1 MEKVR
6 RQHYVPR
13 MYLKRFGYGNI
24 GDEYI
29 SVLKLDNGT
38 VLDNRKVEN
47 FAVANYF
54 YDADKEQIAEI
65 LKEDLKVFPELCDNE
80 NLSDDQFTEHVLAR
94 EESAISKM
102 LNELQEDLST
112 IHISSNRNLMII
124 FLHSL
129 AYRTKQF
136 RDQMDAI
143 NNKTEK
149 WLSSMCDNLGLDE
162 ETKKK
167 TIEINCSTGKNTQ
180 LYQILGI
187 KPVLETMQMLQYNY
201 EWYEAVNN
209 TELDFVISDNPA
221 QTVRNG
227 FNDICIPVSSNK
239 AIIFRIKDKTAPL
252 ISRVQHYKEAK
263 TREKV
268 GTRLIDFTKSVD
280 VALYFAC
287 CEEDNDGAVFVQ
299 SIVPHKE
306 EWYTVH
312 ILLEIANLESE
323 KVNVRELTD
332 ILWSKY
338 SLFSERFEDKGMVD
352 NAITALID
360 FGIMIIPE
368 KETLI
373 QNKRM
378 CAQEGCLWIC
388 GNRLDDRNQIR
399 TSLTSKS
406 MYFYPNDYCVPEWF
420 CDHRDLLKI
429 VIPKRKKEEFLC
441 KLSDK
446 NISRE
451 SLFPD

>member
-24 GDEYI
+24 DDEYI

-38 VLDNRKVEN
+38 VLDNRKVKN
-47 FAVANYF
+47 FAVENYF

-65 LKEDLKVFPELCDNE
+65 LKEDLKVFRELCDNE
-80 NLSDDQFTEHVLAR
+80 NLSDEQFTEHALSR

-102 LNELQEDLST
+102 LNELQEDLSR

-149 WLSSMCDNLGLDE
+149 WLNSICDNLGLDE

-167 TIEINCSTGKNTQ
+167 AIETNCSTGKNTQ

-239 AIIFRIKDKTAPL
+239 AIILRIKDKTAPL
-252 ISRVQHYKEAK
+252 ISKDMPENGVINLSLDSVIAYNCMQLAMGQKFLFGTSDAIKYMKKLWEA
-263 TREKV
+263 
-268 GTRLIDFTKSVD
+268 RL
-280 VALYFAC
+280 A
-287 CEEDNDGAVFVQ
+287 G
-299 SIVPHKE
+299 
-306 EWYTVH
+306 
-312 ILLEIANLESE
+312 
-323 KVNVRELTD
+323 R
-332 ILWSKY
+332 
-338 SLFSERFEDKGMVD
+338 
-352 NAITALID
+352 
-360 FGIMIIPE
+360 
-368 KETLI
+368 
-373 QNKRM
+373 NKR
-378 CAQEGCLWIC
+378 
-388 GNRLDDRNQIR
+388 
-399 TSLTSKS
+399 K
-406 MYFYPNDYCVPEWF
+406 
-420 CDHRDLLKI
+420 
-429 VIPKRKKEEFLC
+429 
-441 KLSDK
+441 
-446 NISRE
+446 
-451 SLFPD
+451 

>member
-24 GDEYI
+24 DDEYI

-38 VLDNRKVEN
+38 VLDNRKVKN
-47 FAVANYF
+47 FAVENYF

-80 NLSDDQFTEHVLAR
+80 NLSDEQFTEHALSR

-102 LNELQEDLST
+102 LNELQEDLSR
-112 IHISSNRNLMII
+112 IHISSNRNLMVI

-149 WLSSMCDNLGLDE
+149 WLNSICDNLGLDE

-167 TIEINCSTGKNTQ
+167 AIETNCSTGKNTQ

-239 AIIFRIKDKTAPL
+239 AIILRIKDKTAPL
-252 ISRVQHYKEAK
+252 ISKDMPENGVINLSLDSVIAYNCMQLAMGQKFLFGTSDAIKYMKKLWEA
-263 TREKV
+263 
-268 GTRLIDFTKSVD
+268 RL
-280 VALYFAC
+280 A
-287 CEEDNDGAVFVQ
+287 G
-299 SIVPHKE
+299 
-306 EWYTVH
+306 
-312 ILLEIANLESE
+312 
-323 KVNVRELTD
+323 R
-332 ILWSKY
+332 
-338 SLFSERFEDKGMVD
+338 
-352 NAITALID
+352 
-360 FGIMIIPE
+360 
-368 KETLI
+368 
-373 QNKRM
+373 NKR
-378 CAQEGCLWIC
+378 
-388 GNRLDDRNQIR
+388 
-399 TSLTSKS
+399 K
-406 MYFYPNDYCVPEWF
+406 
-420 CDHRDLLKI
+420 
-429 VIPKRKKEEFLC
+429 
-441 KLSDK
+441 
-446 NISRE
+446 
-451 SLFPD
+451 

>member
-24 GDEYI
+24 DDEYI
-29 SVLKLDNGT
+29 SVLKLDNGI
-38 VLDNRKVEN
+38 VLDNRKVKN
-47 FAVANYF
+47 FAVENYF

-80 NLSDDQFTEHVLAR
+80 NLSDEQFTEHALSR

-102 LNELQEDLST
+102 LNELQEDLSR

-149 WLSSMCDNLGLDE
+149 WLNSICDNLGLDE

-167 TIEINCSTGKNTQ
+167 AIETNCSTGKNTQ

-239 AIIFRIKDKTAPL
+239 AIILRIKDKTAPL
-252 ISRVQHYKEAK
+252 ISKDMPENGVINLSLDSVIAYNCMQLAMGQKFLFGTSDAIKYMKKLWEA
-263 TREKV
+263 
-268 GTRLIDFTKSVD
+268 RL
-280 VALYFAC
+280 A
-287 CEEDNDGAVFVQ
+287 G
-299 SIVPHKE
+299 
-306 EWYTVH
+306 
-312 ILLEIANLESE
+312 
-323 KVNVRELTD
+323 R
-332 ILWSKY
+332 
-338 SLFSERFEDKGMVD
+338 
-352 NAITALID
+352 
-360 FGIMIIPE
+360 
-368 KETLI
+368 
-373 QNKRM
+373 NKR
-378 CAQEGCLWIC
+378 
-388 GNRLDDRNQIR
+388 
-399 TSLTSKS
+399 K
-406 MYFYPNDYCVPEWF
+406 
-420 CDHRDLLKI
+420 
-429 VIPKRKKEEFLC
+429 
-441 KLSDK
+441 
-446 NISRE
+446 
-451 SLFPD
+451 

>member
-24 GDEYI
+24 DDEYI

-80 NLSDDQFTEHVLAR
+80 KLSDEQFTEHALAR

-102 LNELQEDLST
+102 LNELQEDLSR
-112 IHISSNRNLMII
+112 IHISSNRNLMVI

-149 WLSSMCDNLGLDE
+149 WLNSMCDNLGLDE

-167 TIEINCSTGKNTQ
+167 IIETNCSTGKNTQ

-239 AIIFRIKDKTAPL
+239 AIIFRIKDKVAPL
-252 ISRVQHYKEAK
+252 ISKDMPENGVINLSLNSVIAYNCMQLAMGQKFLFGTSNKIKYMKKLWEA
-263 TREKV
+263 RSAS
-268 GTRLIDFTKSVD
+268 R
-280 VALYFAC
+280 
-287 CEEDNDGAVFVQ
+287 
-299 SIVPHKE
+299 
-306 EWYTVH
+306 
-312 ILLEIANLESE
+312 
-323 KVNVRELTD
+323 
-332 ILWSKY
+332 
-338 SLFSERFEDKGMVD
+338 
-352 NAITALID
+352 
-360 FGIMIIPE
+360 
-368 KETLI
+368 
-373 QNKRM
+373 NKR
-378 CAQEGCLWIC
+378 
-388 GNRLDDRNQIR
+388 
-399 TSLTSKS
+399 K
-406 MYFYPNDYCVPEWF
+406 
-420 CDHRDLLKI
+420 
-429 VIPKRKKEEFLC
+429 
-441 KLSDK
+441 
-446 NISRE
+446 
-451 SLFPD
+451 

>member
-1 MEKVR
+1 MPLHYMLERKEFYGKVR

-252 ISRVQHYKEAK
+252 ISKDMPENGIINLSLNSVIAYNCMQLAMGQKFLFGTSNTIKYMKKCGKQDRQEEI
-263 TREKV
+263 RENRIKINS
-268 GTRLIDFTKSVD
+268 RSIDCKS
-280 VALYFAC
+280 
-287 CEEDNDGAVFVQ
+287 
-299 SIVPHKE
+299 
-306 EWYTVH
+306 
-312 ILLEIANLESE
+312 
-323 KVNVRELTD
+323 
-332 ILWSKY
+332 
-338 SLFSERFEDKGMVD
+338 
-352 NAITALID
+352 
-360 FGIMIIPE
+360 
-368 KETLI
+368 
-373 QNKRM
+373 
-378 CAQEGCLWIC
+378 
-388 GNRLDDRNQIR
+388 
-399 TSLTSKS
+399 
-406 MYFYPNDYCVPEWF
+406 
-420 CDHRDLLKI
+420 
-429 VIPKRKKEEFLC
+429 
-441 KLSDK
+441 
-446 NISRE
+446 
-451 SLFPD
+451 

>member
-24 GDEYI
+24 DDEYI

-38 VLDNRKVEN
+38 VLDNRKVKN
-47 FAVANYF
+47 FAVENYF

-80 NLSDDQFTEHVLAR
+80 NLSDEQFTEHALSR

-102 LNELQEDLST
+102 LNELQEDLSR
-112 IHISSNRNLMII
+112 IHISSNRNLMVI

-149 WLSSMCDNLGLDE
+149 WLNSMCDNLGLDE

-167 TIEINCSTGKNTQ
+167 NIETNCSTGKNTQ

-239 AIIFRIKDKTAPL
+239 AIIFRIKDKVAPL
-252 ISRVQHYKEAK
+252 ISKDMPENGVINLSLDSVIAYNCMQLAMGQKFLFGTSDAIKYMKKLWEA
-263 TREKV
+263 
-268 GTRLIDFTKSVD
+268 RL
-280 VALYFAC
+280 A
-287 CEEDNDGAVFVQ
+287 G
-299 SIVPHKE
+299 
-306 EWYTVH
+306 
-312 ILLEIANLESE
+312 
-323 KVNVRELTD
+323 R
-332 ILWSKY
+332 
-338 SLFSERFEDKGMVD
+338 
-352 NAITALID
+352 
-360 FGIMIIPE
+360 
-368 KETLI
+368 
-373 QNKRM
+373 NKR
-378 CAQEGCLWIC
+378 
-388 GNRLDDRNQIR
+388 
-399 TSLTSKS
+399 K
-406 MYFYPNDYCVPEWF
+406 
-420 CDHRDLLKI
+420 
-429 VIPKRKKEEFLC
+429 
-441 KLSDK
+441 
-446 NISRE
+446 
-451 SLFPD
+451 

>member
-24 GDEYI
+24 DDEYI

-80 NLSDDQFTEHVLAR
+80 KLSDEQFTEHALAR

-102 LNELQEDLST
+102 LNELQEDLSR
-112 IHISSNRNLMII
+112 IHISSNRNLMVI

-149 WLSSMCDNLGLDE
+149 WLNSMCDNLGLDE

-167 TIEINCSTGKNTQ
+167 IIETNCSTGKNTQ

-239 AIIFRIKDKTAPL
+239 AIIFRIKVNAP
-252 ISRVQHYKEAK
+252 
-263 TREKV
+263 
-268 GTRLIDFTKSVD
+268 
-280 VALYFAC
+280 
-287 CEEDNDGAVFVQ
+287 
-299 SIVPHKE
+299 
-306 EWYTVH
+306 
-312 ILLEIANLESE
+312 
-323 KVNVRELTD
+323 
-332 ILWSKY
+332 
-338 SLFSERFEDKGMVD
+338 
-352 NAITALID
+352 
-360 FGIMIIPE
+360 
-368 KETLI
+368 
-373 QNKRM
+373 
-378 CAQEGCLWIC
+378 
-388 GNRLDDRNQIR
+388 
-399 TSLTSKS
+399 
-406 MYFYPNDYCVPEWF
+406 
-420 CDHRDLLKI
+420 
-429 VIPKRKKEEFLC
+429 
-441 KLSDK
+441 
-446 NISRE
+446 
-451 SLFPD
+451 

>member
-24 GDEYI
+24 DDEYI

-38 VLDNRKVEN
+38 VLDNRKVKN
-47 FAVANYF
+47 FAVENYF

-80 NLSDDQFTEHVLAR
+80 NLSDEQFTEHALSR

-102 LNELQEDLST
+102 LNELQEDLSR

-149 WLSSMCDNLGLDE
+149 WLNSICDNLGLDE

-167 TIEINCSTGKNTQ
+167 AIETNCSTGKNTQ

-239 AIIFRIKDKTAPL
+239 AIILRIKDKTAPL
-252 ISRVQHYKEAK
+252 ISKDMPETGVINLSLDSVIAYNCMQLAMGQKFLFGTSAAIKYMKKLWEA
-263 TREKV
+263 
-268 GTRLIDFTKSVD
+268 RL
-280 VALYFAC
+280 A
-287 CEEDNDGAVFVQ
+287 G
-299 SIVPHKE
+299 
-306 EWYTVH
+306 
-312 ILLEIANLESE
+312 
-323 KVNVRELTD
+323 R
-332 ILWSKY
+332 
-338 SLFSERFEDKGMVD
+338 
-352 NAITALID
+352 
-360 FGIMIIPE
+360 
-368 KETLI
+368 
-373 QNKRM
+373 NKR
-378 CAQEGCLWIC
+378 
-388 GNRLDDRNQIR
+388 
-399 TSLTSKS
+399 K
-406 MYFYPNDYCVPEWF
+406 
-420 CDHRDLLKI
+420 
-429 VIPKRKKEEFLC
+429 
-441 KLSDK
+441 
-446 NISRE
+446 
-451 SLFPD
+451 

>member
-1 MEKVR
+1 M
-6 RQHYVPR
+6 
-13 MYLKRFGYGNI
+13 
-24 GDEYI
+24 
-29 SVLKLDNGT
+29 
-38 VLDNRKVEN
+38 
-47 FAVANYF
+47 
-54 YDADKEQIAEI
+54 
-65 LKEDLKVFPELCDNE
+65 
-80 NLSDDQFTEHVLAR
+80 
-94 EESAISKM
+94 
-102 LNELQEDLST
+102 
-112 IHISSNRNLMII
+112 
-124 FLHSL
+124 
-129 AYRTKQF
+129 
-136 RDQMDAI
+136 
-143 NNKTEK
+143 
-149 WLSSMCDNLGLDE
+149 
-162 ETKKK
+162 
-167 TIEINCSTGKNTQ
+167 
-180 LYQILGI
+180 
-187 KPVLETMQMLQYNY
+187 
-201 EWYEAVNN
+201 
-209 TELDFVISDNPA
+209 
-221 QTVRNG
+221 
-227 FNDICIPVSSNK
+227 
-239 AIIFRIKDKTAPL
+239 
-252 ISRVQHYKEAK
+252 
-263 TREKV
+263 
-268 GTRLIDFTKSVD
+268 
-280 VALYFAC
+280 
-287 CEEDNDGAVFVQ
+287 
-299 SIVPHKE
+299 
-306 EWYTVH
+306 
-312 ILLEIANLESE
+312 ESE

>member
-24 GDEYI
+24 DDEYI
-29 SVLKLDNGT
+29 SVLKLDKGT
-38 VLDNRKVEN
+38 VLDNRKVKN
-47 FAVANYF
+47 FAVENYF

-65 LKEDLKVFPELCDNE
+65 LKEDLQVFPELCDNE
-80 NLSDDQFTEHVLAR
+80 KLSDEQFTEHALAR

-102 LNELQEDLST
+102 LNELQEDLSR

-124 FLHSL
+124 FLHSM

-167 TIEINCSTGKNTQ
+167 TIETNCSTGKNTQ

-209 TELDFVISDNPA
+209 TGLDFVISDNPA

-239 AIIFRIKDKTAPL
+239 AIILRIKDKAAPL
-252 ISRVQHYKEAK
+252 VSKDMPENGVINLSLNGVIAYNCMQLAMGQKFLFGTSDAIKYMKKLWEA
-263 TREKV
+263 
-268 GTRLIDFTKSVD
+268 RL
-280 VALYFAC
+280 A
-287 CEEDNDGAVFVQ
+287 G
-299 SIVPHKE
+299 
-306 EWYTVH
+306 
-312 ILLEIANLESE
+312 
-323 KVNVRELTD
+323 R
-332 ILWSKY
+332 
-338 SLFSERFEDKGMVD
+338 
-352 NAITALID
+352 
-360 FGIMIIPE
+360 
-368 KETLI
+368 
-373 QNKRM
+373 NKR
-378 CAQEGCLWIC
+378 
-388 GNRLDDRNQIR
+388 
-399 TSLTSKS
+399 K
-406 MYFYPNDYCVPEWF
+406 
-420 CDHRDLLKI
+420 
-429 VIPKRKKEEFLC
+429 
-441 KLSDK
+441 
-446 NISRE
+446 
-451 SLFPD
+451 

>member
-24 GDEYI
+24 DDEYI

-38 VLDNRKVEN
+38 VLDNRKVKN
-47 FAVANYF
+47 FAVENYF

-80 NLSDDQFTEHVLAR
+80 NLSDEQFTEHALSR

-102 LNELQEDLST
+102 LNELQEDLSR

-149 WLSSMCDNLGLDE
+149 WLNSICDNLGLDE

-167 TIEINCSTGKNTQ
+167 AIETNCSTGKNTQ
-180 LYQILGI
+180 LSQILGI

-239 AIIFRIKDKTAPL
+239 AIILRIKDKTAPL
-252 ISRVQHYKEAK
+252 ISKDMPENGVINLSLDSVIAYNCMQLAMGQKFLFGTSDAIKYMKKLWEA
-263 TREKV
+263 
-268 GTRLIDFTKSVD
+268 RL
-280 VALYFAC
+280 A
-287 CEEDNDGAVFVQ
+287 G
-299 SIVPHKE
+299 
-306 EWYTVH
+306 
-312 ILLEIANLESE
+312 
-323 KVNVRELTD
+323 R
-332 ILWSKY
+332 
-338 SLFSERFEDKGMVD
+338 
-352 NAITALID
+352 
-360 FGIMIIPE
+360 
-368 KETLI
+368 
-373 QNKRM
+373 NKR
-378 CAQEGCLWIC
+378 
-388 GNRLDDRNQIR
+388 
-399 TSLTSKS
+399 K
-406 MYFYPNDYCVPEWF
+406 
-420 CDHRDLLKI
+420 
-429 VIPKRKKEEFLC
+429 
-441 KLSDK
+441 
-446 NISRE
+446 
-451 SLFPD
+451 

>member
-24 GDEYI
+24 DDEYI

-38 VLDNRKVEN
+38 VLDNRKVKN
-47 FAVANYF
+47 FAVENYF

-80 NLSDDQFTEHVLAR
+80 NLSDEQFTEHALSR

-102 LNELQEDLST
+102 LNELQKDLSR

-149 WLSSMCDNLGLDE
+149 WLNSICDNLGLDE

-167 TIEINCSTGKNTQ
+167 AIETNCSTGKNTQ

-187 KPVLETMQMLQYNY
+187 KPVLETMQMLQCNY

-239 AIIFRIKDKTAPL
+239 AIILRIKDKTAPL
-252 ISRVQHYKEAK
+252 ISKDMPENGVIDLSLDSVIAYNCMQLAMGQKFLFGTSDAIKYMKKLWEA
-263 TREKV
+263 
-268 GTRLIDFTKSVD
+268 RL
-280 VALYFAC
+280 AGR
-287 CEEDNDGAVFVQ
+287 N
-299 SIVPHKE
+299 
-306 EWYTVH
+306 
-312 ILLEIANLESE
+312 
-323 KVNVRELTD
+323 
-332 ILWSKY
+332 
-338 SLFSERFEDKGMVD
+338 ERK
-352 NAITALID
+352 
-360 FGIMIIPE
+360 
-368 KETLI
+368 
-373 QNKRM
+373 
-378 CAQEGCLWIC
+378 
-388 GNRLDDRNQIR
+388 
-399 TSLTSKS
+399 
-406 MYFYPNDYCVPEWF
+406 
-420 CDHRDLLKI
+420 
-429 VIPKRKKEEFLC
+429 
-441 KLSDK
+441 
-446 NISRE
+446 
-451 SLFPD
+451 

>member
-24 GDEYI
+24 DDEYI

-80 NLSDDQFTEHVLAR
+80 KLSDEQFTEHALAR

-102 LNELQEDLST
+102 LNELQEDLSR
-112 IHISSNRNLMII
+112 IHISSNRNLMVI

-149 WLSSMCDNLGLDE
+149 WLNSMCDNLGLDE

-167 TIEINCSTGKNTQ
+167 IIETNCSTGKNTQ

-239 AIIFRIKDKTAPL
+239 AIIFRIKDKVAPL
-252 ISRVQHYKEAK
+252 ISKDMPENGVINLSLNSVIAYNCMQLAMGQKFLFGTSNMIKYMKKLWEA
-263 TREKV
+263 RSAS
-268 GTRLIDFTKSVD
+268 R
-280 VALYFAC
+280 
-287 CEEDNDGAVFVQ
+287 
-299 SIVPHKE
+299 
-306 EWYTVH
+306 
-312 ILLEIANLESE
+312 
-323 KVNVRELTD
+323 
-332 ILWSKY
+332 
-338 SLFSERFEDKGMVD
+338 
-352 NAITALID
+352 
-360 FGIMIIPE
+360 
-368 KETLI
+368 
-373 QNKRM
+373 NKR
-378 CAQEGCLWIC
+378 
-388 GNRLDDRNQIR
+388 
-399 TSLTSKS
+399 K
-406 MYFYPNDYCVPEWF
+406 
-420 CDHRDLLKI
+420 
-429 VIPKRKKEEFLC
+429 
-441 KLSDK
+441 
-446 NISRE
+446 
-451 SLFPD
+451 

>member
-80 NLSDDQFTEHVLAR
+80 NLSDGQFTEHALAR

-102 LNELQEDLST
+102 LNELQEDLSR
-112 IHISSNRNLMII
+112 IHLSSNRNLMVI

-149 WLSSMCDNLGLDE
+149 WLNSMCDNLGLDE

-167 TIEINCSTGKNTQ
+167 TIETNCSTGKNTQ

-187 KPVLETMQMLQYNY
+187 KPVLETMQILQYNY

-252 ISRVQHYKEAK
+252 ISKDLPENGVINLSLNSVIAYNCMQLVTAQKFLF
-263 TREKV
+263 
-268 GTRLIDFTKSVD
+268 GTSDAINCMKS
-280 VALYFAC
+280 L
-287 CEEDNDGAVFVQ
+287 
-299 SIVPHKE
+299 
-306 EWYTVH
+306 W
-312 ILLEIANLESE
+312 EIS
-323 KVNVRELTD
+323 R
-332 ILWSKY
+332 
-338 SLFSERFEDKGMVD
+338 
-352 NAITALID
+352 AIRN
-360 FGIMIIPE
+360 
-368 KETLI
+368 KET
-373 QNKRM
+373 
-378 CAQEGCLWIC
+378 
-388 GNRLDDRNQIR
+388 
-399 TSLTSKS
+399 
-406 MYFYPNDYCVPEWF
+406 
-420 CDHRDLLKI
+420 
-429 VIPKRKKEEFLC
+429 
-441 KLSDK
+441 
-446 NISRE
+446 
-451 SLFPD
+451 

>member
-80 NLSDDQFTEHVLAR
+80 NLSDGQFTEHALAR

-102 LNELQEDLST
+102 LNELQEDLSR
-112 IHISSNRNLMII
+112 IHLSSNRNLMVI

-149 WLSSMCDNLGLDE
+149 WLNSMCDNLGLDE

-167 TIEINCSTGKNTQ
+167 TIETNCSTGKNTQ

-187 KPVLETMQMLQYNY
+187 KPVLETMQILQYNY

-252 ISRVQHYKEAK
+252 ISKDLPENGVINLYKNF
-263 TREKV
+263 
-268 GTRLIDFTKSVD
+268 ISDF
-280 VALYFAC
+280 
-287 CEEDNDGAVFVQ
+287 
-299 SIVPHKE
+299 
-306 EWYTVH
+306 
-312 ILLEIANLESE
+312 
-323 KVNVRELTD
+323 
-332 ILWSKY
+332 
-338 SLFSERFEDKGMVD
+338 
-352 NAITALID
+352 
-360 FGIMIIPE
+360 
-368 KETLI
+368 
-373 QNKRM
+373 
-378 CAQEGCLWIC
+378 
-388 GNRLDDRNQIR
+388 
-399 TSLTSKS
+399 
-406 MYFYPNDYCVPEWF
+406 
-420 CDHRDLLKI
+420 
-429 VIPKRKKEEFLC
+429 
-441 KLSDK
+441 
-446 NISRE
+446 
-451 SLFPD
+451 

>member
-24 GDEYI
+24 DDEYI

-80 NLSDDQFTEHVLAR
+80 KLSDEQFPEHALAR

-102 LNELQEDLST
+102 LNELQEDLSR
-112 IHISSNRNLMII
+112 IHISSNRNLMVI

-149 WLSSMCDNLGLDE
+149 WLNSMCDNLGLDE

-167 TIEINCSTGKNTQ
+167 IIETNCSTGKNTQ

-221 QTVRNG
+221 QTVRNT
-227 FNDICIPVSSNK
+227 I
-239 AIIFRIKDKTAPL
+239 
-252 ISRVQHYKEAK
+252 
-263 TREKV
+263 
-268 GTRLIDFTKSVD
+268 
-280 VALYFAC
+280 
-287 CEEDNDGAVFVQ
+287 
-299 SIVPHKE
+299 
-306 EWYTVH
+306 
-312 ILLEIANLESE
+312 
-323 KVNVRELTD
+323 
-332 ILWSKY
+332 
-338 SLFSERFEDKGMVD
+338 
-352 NAITALID
+352 
-360 FGIMIIPE
+360 
-368 KETLI
+368 
-373 QNKRM
+373 
-378 CAQEGCLWIC
+378 
-388 GNRLDDRNQIR
+388 
-399 TSLTSKS
+399 
-406 MYFYPNDYCVPEWF
+406 
-420 CDHRDLLKI
+420 
-429 VIPKRKKEEFLC
+429 
-441 KLSDK
+441 
-446 NISRE
+446 
-451 SLFPD
+451 

>member
-13 MYLKRFGYGNI
+13 MYLKRFGYGNMD
-24 GDEYI
+24 DEYI

-38 VLDNRKVEN
+38 VLDNRKVKN
-47 FAVANYF
+47 FAVENYF

-80 NLSDDQFTEHVLAR
+80 NLSDEQFTEHALSR

-102 LNELQEDLST
+102 LNELQEDLSR

-149 WLSSMCDNLGLDE
+149 WLNSICDNLGLDE

-167 TIEINCSTGKNTQ
+167 AIETNCSTGKNTQ

-239 AIIFRIKDKTAPL
+239 AIILRIKDKTAPL
-252 ISRVQHYKEAK
+252 ISKDMPENGVINLSLDSVIAYNCMQLAMGQKFLFGTSDAIKYMKKLWEA
-263 TREKV
+263 
-268 GTRLIDFTKSVD
+268 RL
-280 VALYFAC
+280 A
-287 CEEDNDGAVFVQ
+287 G
-299 SIVPHKE
+299 
-306 EWYTVH
+306 
-312 ILLEIANLESE
+312 
-323 KVNVRELTD
+323 R
-332 ILWSKY
+332 
-338 SLFSERFEDKGMVD
+338 
-352 NAITALID
+352 
-360 FGIMIIPE
+360 
-368 KETLI
+368 
-373 QNKRM
+373 NKR
-378 CAQEGCLWIC
+378 
-388 GNRLDDRNQIR
+388 
-399 TSLTSKS
+399 K
-406 MYFYPNDYCVPEWF
+406 
-420 CDHRDLLKI
+420 
-429 VIPKRKKEEFLC
+429 
-441 KLSDK
+441 
-446 NISRE
+446 
-451 SLFPD
+451 

>member
-1 MEKVR
+1 
-6 RQHYVPR
+6 

-24 GDEYI
+24 DDEYI

-38 VLDNRKVEN
+38 VLDNRKVKN
-47 FAVANYF
+47 FAVENYF

-80 NLSDDQFTEHVLAR
+80 NLSDEQFTEHALSR

-102 LNELQEDLST
+102 LNELQEDLSR

-149 WLSSMCDNLGLDE
+149 WLNSICDNLGLDE

-167 TIEINCSTGKNTQ
+167 AIETNCSTGKNTQ

-239 AIIFRIKDKTAPL
+239 AIILRIKDKTAPL
-252 ISRVQHYKEAK
+252 ISKDMPENGVINLSLDSVIAYNCMQLAMGQKFLFGTSDAIKYMKKLWEA
-263 TREKV
+263 
-268 GTRLIDFTKSVD
+268 RL
-280 VALYFAC
+280 A
-287 CEEDNDGAVFVQ
+287 G
-299 SIVPHKE
+299 
-306 EWYTVH
+306 
-312 ILLEIANLESE
+312 
-323 KVNVRELTD
+323 R
-332 ILWSKY
+332 
-338 SLFSERFEDKGMVD
+338 
-352 NAITALID
+352 
-360 FGIMIIPE
+360 
-368 KETLI
+368 
-373 QNKRM
+373 NKR
-378 CAQEGCLWIC
+378 
-388 GNRLDDRNQIR
+388 
-399 TSLTSKS
+399 K
-406 MYFYPNDYCVPEWF
+406 
-420 CDHRDLLKI
+420 
-429 VIPKRKKEEFLC
+429 
-441 KLSDK
+441 
-446 NISRE
+446 
-451 SLFPD
+451 

>member
-24 GDEYI
+24 DDEYI

-38 VLDNRKVEN
+38 VLDNRKVKN
-47 FAVANYF
+47 FAVENYF

-80 NLSDDQFTEHVLAR
+80 NLSDEQFTEHALSR

-102 LNELQEDLST
+102 LNELQEDLSR

-149 WLSSMCDNLGLDE
+149 WLNSICDNLGLDE

-167 TIEINCSTGKNTQ
+167 AIETNCSTGKNTQ

-239 AIIFRIKDKTAPL
+239 AIILRIKDKTAPL
-252 ISRVQHYKEAK
+252 ISKDMPENGVINLSLDSVIAYNCMQLAMGQKFLFGTSDAIKYMKKLWEA
-263 TREKV
+263 
-268 GTRLIDFTKSVD
+268 RL
-280 VALYFAC
+280 A
-287 CEEDNDGAVFVQ
+287 G
-299 SIVPHKE
+299 
-306 EWYTVH
+306 
-312 ILLEIANLESE
+312 
-323 KVNVRELTD
+323 R
-332 ILWSKY
+332 
-338 SLFSERFEDKGMVD
+338 
-352 NAITALID
+352 
-360 FGIMIIPE
+360 
-368 KETLI
+368 
-373 QNKRM
+373 NKR
-378 CAQEGCLWIC
+378 
-388 GNRLDDRNQIR
+388 
-399 TSLTSKS
+399 K
-406 MYFYPNDYCVPEWF
+406 
-420 CDHRDLLKI
+420 
-429 VIPKRKKEEFLC
+429 
-441 KLSDK
+441 
-446 NISRE
+446 
-451 SLFPD
+451 

>member
-24 GDEYI
+24 DDEYI

-80 NLSDDQFTEHVLAR
+80 KLSDEQFTEHALAR

-102 LNELQEDLST
+102 LNELQEDLSR
-112 IHISSNRNLMII
+112 IHISSNRNLMVI

-149 WLSSMCDNLGLDE
+149 WLNSMCDNLGLDE

-167 TIEINCSTGKNTQ
+167 IIETNCSTGKNTQ

-239 AIIFRIKDKTAPL
+239 AIIFRIKDKVAPL
-252 ISRVQHYKEAK
+252 ISKDMPENGV
-263 TREKV
+263 
-268 GTRLIDFTKSVD
+268 I
-280 VALYFAC
+280 
-287 CEEDNDGAVFVQ
+287 
-299 SIVPHKE
+299 
-306 EWYTVH
+306 
-312 ILLEIANLESE
+312 NL
-323 KVNVRELTD
+323 
-332 ILWSKY
+332 
-338 SLFSERFEDKGMVD
+338 SL
-352 NAITALID
+352 NYI
-360 FGIMIIPE
+360 
-368 KETLI
+368 
-373 QNKRM
+373 
-378 CAQEGCLWIC
+378 CL
-388 GNRLDDRNQIR
+388 
-399 TSLTSKS
+399 
-406 MYFYPNDYCVPEWF
+406 FDYLF
-420 CDHRDLLKI
+420 
-429 VIPKRKKEEFLC
+429 
-441 KLSDK
+441 
-446 NISRE
+446 IS
-451 SLFPD
+451 S